1 MRIVTAFIIGIIF
14 GLGIALSG
22 MANPAKVLNFFDFA
36 GAWDPSLAFVMGG
49 ALITTAIG
57 YRFVFGARK
66 EPLLE
71 GAFSLPTNR
80 TVDGRL
86 LSGSAL
92 FGIGWGVTGFC
103 PGGAIPAMG
112 LGYGSTFLFVG
123 AMIAGIAL
131 TRMIINTR
139 ARPARA

>member
-36 GAWDPSLAFVMGG
+36 LVMGG

-57 YRFVFGARK
+57 YRCVFGARK

-71 GAFSLPTNR
+71 SAFSLPANR
-80 TVDGRL
+80 TVDARL
-86 LSGSAL
+86 LAGSAL

-131 TRMIINTR
+131 TRTIINTR
-139 ARPARA
+139 VRPARA